1 MTVLRWCDAV
11 VYSECR
17 RFLLRLPFHAQ
28 KKTLRG
34 NWKVM
39 FTHIWLSQ
47 PVQLWETARGFFVQQ
62 HCMSSPSTKISLT
75 IWQCNALYSI
85 LHLIFLISNL
95 DYFWPRFHWHFLQ
108 VTFTFSIPYL
118 DFARTGTT
126 EGASGNGG
134 PDFQTLRYPWTK
146 DTYHQFSRQSDVFMM
161 RNVNELKT
169 TILWNEVD
177 FEILASDGCLACDA
191 RL

>member
-1 MTVLRWCDAV
+1 MFEIDLSCFKLTTLFWNIMKQFQTNLWQSILHMTVLRWCDAV

-62 HCMSSPSTKISLT
+62 HWTL
-75 IWQCNALYSI
+75 L
-85 LHLIFLISNL
+85 
-95 DYFWPRFHWHFLQ
+95 LQ
-108 VTFTFSIPYL
+108 V
-118 DFARTGTT
+118 
-126 EGASGNGG
+126 
-134 PDFQTLRYPWTK
+134 
-146 DTYHQFSRQSDVFMM
+146 
-161 RNVNELKT
+161 
-169 TILWNEVD
+169 IL
-177 FEILASDGCLACDA
+177 FEIDCTIFYTIFFCQFITWTNWVNPGKFMDNCWLSCQAMAKFMTIS
-191 RL
+191 